1 MPAVVAAAIVGLFGT
16 AVISPGQPV
25 CRAGESCTKPAANM
39 TLVFTNPR
47 GVAKSVVTTAKGTYR
62 IRLAPGTYAVR
73 VGGQNRFGKVTP
85 LKVVVRSGRLL
96 RRDFAIDV
104 GIR

>member
-1 MPAVVAAAIVGLFGT
+1 MTAVLAAAMVGLYGT

-25 CRAGESCTKPAANM
+25 CRAGESCTKPAAGM
-39 TLVFTNPR
+39 TLVFTSTR
-47 GVAKSVVTTAKGTYR
+47 GVAKSVVTSATGTYR
-62 IRLAPGTYAVR
+62 IRLAPGTYTVR
-73 VGGQNRFGKVTP
+73 VGANRIARINPF
-85 LKVVVRSGRLL
+85 KVVVRRGLLL

>member
-16 AVISPGQPV
+16 AVISPAQPV
-25 CRAGESCTKPAANM
+25 CRTGESCTKPAAGM
-39 TLVFTNPR
+39 TLVFTNTR

-62 IRLAPGTYAVR
+62 IRLSPGTYTVR
-73 VGGQNRFGKVTP
+73 VGGANRIGKITP
-85 LKVVVRSGRLL
+85 VKVVVRRGLL
-96 RRDFAIDV
+96 VRRDFAIDV

>member
-25 CRAGESCTKPAANM
+25 CRAGESCTKPAAGM
-39 TLVFTNPR
+39 TLVFTSAH
-47 GVAKSVVTTAKGTYR
+47 GATKSVVTTATGAYR
-62 IRLAPGTYAVR
+62 VRLVPGTYTVR
-73 VGGQNRFGKVTP
+73 VANNRIARIEP
-85 LKVVVRSGRLL
+85 LKVVVRRGLML
-96 RRDFAIDV
+96 RRDLAIDI

>member
-16 AVISPGQPV
+16 AVISPAQPV
-25 CRAGESCTKPAANM
+25 CRVGESCTRPAAGM
-39 TLVFTNPR
+39 TLVFTSVR
-47 GVAKSVVTTAKGTYR
+47 GVVKSVVTSAKGTYR
-62 IRLAPGTYAVR
+62 IRLAPGTYTVHVAK
-73 VGGQNRFGKVTP
+73 NRIGKVTP
-85 LKVVVRSGRLL
+85 VKVVVRAGALL